1 MDENL
6 VPKPEID
13 YQKDYSDEYLLEKE
27 KELFG
32 FYLSNHPTKKYEI
45 NNPDCIKLNTI
56 KENLNKR
63 VKTLVLVERTKVIST
78 KNNEKMMFV
87 TASDSTSNA
96 SFTLFPKTYIKYA
109 DISRGDLLKIEG
121 KVEKRLSEYQI
132 IVDKITNLKEE
143 K

>member
-1 MDENL
+1 MTKER
-6 VPKPEID
+6 
-13 YQKDYSDEYLLEKE
+13 E

-45 NNPDCIKLNTI
+45 NNSDCIKLNTI

-96 SFTLFPKTYIKYA
+96 SFTLFPKIYIKYA

-121 KVEKRLSEYQI
+121 KVERRLSEYQI
-132 IVDKITNLKEE
+132 IVDKITNLKEDE
-143 K
+143 